1 MAGEIIDR
9 DLRQKNLPF
18 YTGNEDPYGR
28 GVIIQNQKY
37 GIFTFKKGDPNIRKT
52 RLGVFPDDHLKHQK
66 DLGSLL
72 QVKIPGTGSK
82 GAITID
88 DVIEEMPEVQIREY
102 TQDTR
107 VDYVLSIAKIFV
119 KGLTDGEKAASGTF
133 DFGTIR
139 EAFGLMI
146 HDVKTPNSPFWT
158 NIGNVLSSHS
168 VFGGYGDEKDKKALI
183 DFVYAL
189 YYEMVSTTSTNMY
202 TLPFNVQDNVMKG
215 NGADGWDSFSM
226 NGAFMEHMGA
236 LTGFLGKG
244 ISIYTTPVWQG
255 IKNREGY
262 GFDTTINL
270 FNDTLEHTLANFIFV
285 NTIIPQ
291 NMPTHYAIFQ
301 QAPSLYDIKIPG
313 FQRLFMCSGDFSCS
327 MKGCLRKPS
336 DKFLERLLV
345 FANTKYGFKKDES
358 PIKDIRI
365 PDVYEVHLSF
375 KSLLPN
381 TFNNFIF
388 QYVNVKTSMET
399 MLGTPLPGWGED
411 NSIPNAIGEWG
422 KERFKDGEKLSKA
435 INGIQED
442 HRNRMKKIDKNN
454 KEALKNEMN
463 RYTFELKDAREAS
476 YLPETTID
484 PLTTDI
490 QAVQPS
496 NITGNA

>member
-9 DLRQKNLPF
+9 DLRQRNLPF
-18 YTGNEDPYGR
+18 YTARN
-28 GVIIQNQKY
+28 IQKSLGLQISEQY
-37 GIFTFKKGDPNIRKT
+37 GIFTFKKVKDDKRKT
-52 RLGVFPDDHLKHQK
+52 ILGVFPDDHLRHQK

-107 VDYVLSIAKIFV
+107 VDYVLSIAKLFV

-146 HDVKTPNSPFWT
+146 NDVKTLDSPFWT
-158 NIGNVLSSHS
+158 NVGNALTSKS
-168 VFGGYGDEKDKKALI
+168 VFGNYGSEDNQKDKKALI
-183 DFVYAL
+183 DFVYSL
-189 YYEMVSTTSTNMY
+189 YYEMITTTSTNMY

-215 NGADGWDSFSM
+215 NGTDGWDSFSM

-255 IKNREGY
+255 IKNSEGY

-345 FANTKYGFKKDES
+345 FANKKYGFKKDES

-388 QYVNVKTSMET
+388 QYVKANTTMEAILT
-399 MLGTPLPGWGED
+399 HNNGVRPGWGED

-422 KERFKDGEKLSKA
+422 KKRFKDGKELNDKIKGIKKEVNIIPDDSTKFAQLA
-435 INGIQED
+435 GLDPITIGLRTQDEIN
-442 HRNRMKKIDKNN
+442 K
-454 KEALKNEMN
+454 
-463 RYTFELKDAREAS
+463 
-476 YLPETTID
+476 
-484 PLTTDI
+484 
-490 QAVQPS
+490 
-496 NITGNA
+496 